1 MIDKDKEDLMEE
13 IHKPRSLLSTK
24 RKPIATLRAALKA
37 SKQVI
42 SLC

>member
-13 IHKPRSLLSTK
+13 IHELRSLLSTK
-24 RKPIATLRAALKA
+24 REPIATLSAVLKA

-42 SLC
+42 